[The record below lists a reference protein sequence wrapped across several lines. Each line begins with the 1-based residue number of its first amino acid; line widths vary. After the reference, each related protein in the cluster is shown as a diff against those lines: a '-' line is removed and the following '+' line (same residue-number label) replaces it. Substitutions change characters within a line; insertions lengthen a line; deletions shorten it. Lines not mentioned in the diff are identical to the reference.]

1 MVLTIIAA
9 LFAAAPIDLA
19 ASAPRAA
26 FAACLKQAVSQA
38 KSSKVA
44 VDAFDAFVR
53 GQCAAS
59 EADLRKAVIA
69 IDVKNGVSRK
79 DANENAEL
87 ELEDYFLMTLERYE
101 AQLRQAAA
109 Q

>member
-1 MVLTIIAA
+1 MIAA
-9 LFAAAPIDLA
+9 LFAAGQTDLA
-19 ASAPRAA
+19 ASVPREA
-26 FAACLKQAVSQA
+26 FATCLKQAVSQA
-38 KSSKVA
+38 KSSKIA
-44 VDAFDAFVR
+44 VNAFDAFVR

-69 IDVKNGVSRK
+69 LDIKNGVSRK
-79 DANENAEL
+79 DANENADL

-101 AQLRQAAA
+101 AQLRKDAA